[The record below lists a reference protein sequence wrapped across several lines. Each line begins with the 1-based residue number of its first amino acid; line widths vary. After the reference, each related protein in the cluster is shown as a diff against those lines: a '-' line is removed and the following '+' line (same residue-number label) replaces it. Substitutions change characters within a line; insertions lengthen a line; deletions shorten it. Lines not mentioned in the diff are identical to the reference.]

1 MTDGSNPALR
11 RHRPLLAC
19 VGLGMAL
26 LFAAGPGQAAPMRGT
41 ESRSGTS
48 ATPVIRWYR
57 TYANGVP
64 VLSATITEQHIRNG
78 YEGLDAN
85 MQVVKRVPPYS
96 VALQARR
103 KALLDQQNAQR
114 MADRNLVQLY
124 SSSLNAAAQRD
135 RLLRDLHG
143 RRATLEKQLSELTL
157 THQKDVASA
166 AAYERRGDRIP
177 ATLNQ
182 QLSTQQEQM
191 QLLQQN
197 LLALKQQESSTQH
210 QYDQAI
216 QRLVYLEKNP
226 QLLVDPPRPALP

>member
-26 LFAAGPGQAAPMRGT
+26 LFAAGSGQAAPMRGA
-41 ESRSGTS
+41 ESRSGN
-48 ATPVIRWYR
+48 TPVVRWYR
-57 TYANGVP
+57 THANGVP

-114 MADRNLVQLY
+114 MADRNLVRLY
-124 SSSLNAAAQRD
+124 SSSVNAIAQRD
-135 RLLRDLHG
+135 RLLRDLRG

-177 ATLNQ
+177 ATLNH

-226 QLLVDPPRPALP
+226 QLLVEPSSRPALP

>member
-26 LFAAGPGQAAPMRGT
+26 LFAAGSGQAAPMRGA
-41 ESRSGTS
+41 ESRSGN
-48 ATPVIRWYR
+48 TPVVRWYR
-57 TYANGVP
+57 THANGVP

-114 MADRNLVQLY
+114 MADRNLVRLY
-124 SSSLNAAAQRD
+124 SSSVNAIAQRD

-177 ATLNQ
+177 TTLNH

-226 QLLVDPPRPALP
+226 QLLVEPSSRPALP

>member
-26 LFAAGPGQAAPMRGT
+26 LFAAGPGQAAPMRGA
-41 ESRSGTS
+41 ESRSGT
-48 ATPVIRWYR
+48 TPVVRWYR

-114 MADRNLVQLY
+114 MADRNLVRLY
-124 SSSLNAAAQRD
+124 SSSVNAIAQRD
-135 RLLRDLHG
+135 RLLRDLRG

-177 ATLNQ
+177 ATLNH

-226 QLLVDPPRPALP
+226 QLLVEPSSRPALP